1 MKKLINLWHSHLNMS
16 KYDLDWHKKDMADEI
31 EEFEEEKGMINK
43 WSELSDV
50 AYTYTRA
57 KWSGHTE
64 IEFPFKKIFMYVGF
78 IYMIP
83 KYTLR
88 WKFFRVLGRRFDKNL
103 KITEV
108 RNPKK
113 LEKLE
118 NIAKR
123 YDLDSI
129 KFQNEAKKL
138 MGKWLFLK

>member
-1 MKKLINLWHSHLNMS
+1 MKKLINLWHSHLNMP

-57 KWSGHTE
+57 RWSGHTE